1 MDSLNR
7 ILSFIA
13 TFGVLSLPLPGQ
25 SSPPAKIYNT
35 AKLKLMQGKPLVG
48 GTVSSPDPNIY
59 CAMAN
64 SGFDYTW
71 IEMQHSPLTY
81 EDVAKMIYACRGSS
95 AMPFIRVP
103 DATESDIQKA
113 TDIGAMGIIVPTVDT
128 VEKAQAAVKWTK
140 YPPAGRRSMGAGQY
154 RQLWGNDYRQTAN
167 DNIVVVIM
175 IETPIG
181 VENAAKIADVP
192 GVDVIFA
199 ASTDLGNFSGYKQG
213 DPQYEALVTRIHD
226 VTLRAGLKLGRP
238 LAWKTRAG
246 FTFFQGPGETVL
258 INSGAQQTL
267 K

>member
-1 MDSLNR
+1 MHM
-7 ILSFIA
+7 IA
-13 TFGVLSLPLPGQ
+13 KLAVFTVACALLQ
-25 SSPPAKIYNT
+25 AQQPPAKIYNT
-35 AKLKLMQGKPLVG
+35 AKLKLTQGKPLVG
-48 GTVSSPDPNIY
+48 VTVFSPDPNIY
-59 CAMAN
+59 CASAN
-64 SGFDYTW
+64 SGFDFTW

-81 EDVAKMIYACRGSS
+81 SDVAKMIYACRGSS

-128 VEKAQAAVKWTK
+128 VEKARAAVKWAK
-140 YPPAGRRSMGAGQY
+140 YPPAGRRSMGAGQF
-154 RQLWGNDYRQTAN
+154 RELWGNDYRQTAN

-181 VENAAKIADVP
+181 VENAAQIADVP

-226 VTLRAGLKLGRP
+226 VTLKAGLKLGGP
-238 LAWKTRAG
+238 LAWKNRAG
-246 FTFFQGPGETVL
+246 FSFFQAGGETSL
-258 INSGAQQTL
+258 IKSGAQVTL
-267 K
+267 GK

>member
-1 MDSLNR
+1 MGSQNR
-7 ILSFIA
+7 L
-13 TFGVLSLPLPGQ
+13 LSLAAIFSVVSLAQ
-25 SSPPAKIYNT
+25 SGTPAKIYNT
-35 AKLKLMQGKPLVG
+35 AKLKLMQGKQLIG

-167 DNIVVVIM
+167 DNIMVIIM

-226 VTLRAGLKLGRP
+226 VTLRAGLKLGGP
-238 LAWKTRAG
+238 LAWKNRAG
-246 FTFFQGPGETVL
+246 FTFFQGPGETGL
-258 INSGAQQTL
+258 ITSGAQQTL